1 MPSKGQQDKVG
12 WYRITAT
19 PAYLGLV
26 VRQLLER
33 LSFTPSPAVF
43 AFYRAI
49 DMGVK
54 YDFIRK
60 RFIFAGLQFY
70 SDRQYLFSTK
80 FLLRK
85 KEMCLQL
92 YRVVYSEVID
102 QYLFSE
108 ADVC

>member
-1 MPSKGQQDKVG
+1 MPSKGHQDKVG

-26 VRQLLER
+26 VRQLLEG
-33 LSFTPSPAVF
+33 LSFTPSPTVF

-49 DMGVK
+49 DMSVK
-54 YDFIRK
+54 YDIIRK
-60 RFIFAGLQFY
+60 L
-70 SDRQYLFSTK
+70 LFSTN
-80 FLLRK
+80 FLPRK